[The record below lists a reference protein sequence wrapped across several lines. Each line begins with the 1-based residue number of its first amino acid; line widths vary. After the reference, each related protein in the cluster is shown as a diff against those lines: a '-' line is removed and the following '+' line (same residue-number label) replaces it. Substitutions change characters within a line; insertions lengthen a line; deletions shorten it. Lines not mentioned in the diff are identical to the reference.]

1 MSYKKVLVTVFM
13 GIFAQNTLAQSMWDI
28 RQVSASNGRSV
39 QLKLP
44 SGATYTEMPV
54 VQAKEITEIVDKF
67 SLLSGIYPTVY
78 LKESD
83 AFNAYAS
90 NVDGR
95 PIVVINKPMY
105 DVLIQDKAMTA
116 ALLGHEM
123 AHLYF
128 KHGEKR
134 ADAAQAGEVL
144 GLFVGTLLEIFFI
157 GRFGVTGIGA
167 NVGGAV
173 EDGVKGA
180 NTRPQESE
188 ADRQGMIWAIQAGY
202 DPYGAPRLFKEME
215 KRGGNSF
222 LPFLNSH
229 PNPADRFDSSVA
241 IADLY
246 KKYKN
251 LEVVDSPELLALN
264 EKIDAY
270 WQKQLPKSDAA
281 IAGVTAY
288 SKKDYVAAIKN
299 FQICSQS
306 GEATCTNNLGVI
318 YLFGFGVPQDKTK
331 ALGLFKNA
339 SEQGSPV
346 AKINYAR
353 AILRGEEGVIDMPKA
368 IKYVAESAND
378 GVPDAMG
385 TMASFGLIEGLRP
398 EISQY
403 IPEKETL
410 VLYAKA
416 SAMRGDD
423 NGTYSLASMSL
434 RGYGM
439 PKNVD
444 YAETLLNNLYRK
456 GNLKANGPRYYLYA
470 LERNN
475 AALGEEIKKE
485 MIDKKQ
491 LQSLSNV
498 MGYYCFPNSQ
508 YKNSEKCFEWV
519 GYSAKTGNV
528 GAAYSYGIFKY
539 QGTGTEKDEIEG
551 AAWVNYARSKGW
563 QLAIKAAENYQS
575 KFSPEEMAK
584 IQKRTIEI
592 QETLQKN

>member
-1 MSYKKVLVTVFM
+1 MNTKKILCLISVTL
-13 GIFAQNTLAQSMWDI
+13 FAQHTYAQSMWDI
-28 RQVSASNGRSV
+28 RQVSISDSRSV

-54 VQAKEITEIVDKF
+54 VRAKEITEIVDKF

-83 AFNAYAS
+83 VFNAYAS
-90 NVDGR
+90 NADGR

-105 DVLIQDKAMTA
+105 DVLIQDKGMTA

-188 ADRQGMIWAIQAGY
+188 ADKQGMIWAIQAGY

-215 KRGGNSF
+215 KRSGNSF

-229 PNPADRFDSSVA
+229 PNPADRFDNAVA
-241 IADLY
+241 VADLY

-251 LEVVDSPELLALN
+251 IEVVDSPELLALN
-264 EKIDAY
+264 KKIDEY

-288 SKKDYVAAIKN
+288 SKKDYAAAIKN

-331 ALGLFKNA
+331 ALELFKNA

-423 NGTYSLASMSL
+423 NGVYSLASMSL
-434 RGYGM
+434 RGYGV
-439 PKNVD
+439 PKNID

-456 GNLKANGPRYYLYA
+456 GYIKANGPRYYLYA
-470 LERNN
+470 LEKNDSTK
-475 AALGEEIKKE
+475 GTEIQKE
-485 MIDKKQ
+485 MLSKKQ
-491 LQSLSNV
+491 NQAITNV
-498 MGYYCFPNSQ
+498 MTYYCFASST
-508 YKNSEKCFEWV
+508 YKNPEKCYEWA
-519 GYSAKTGNV
+519 GYSAKTGSV

-551 AAWVNYARSKGW
+551 AAWINYAKTKGW
-563 QLAIKAAENYQS
+563 QLAIKASENYKS
-575 KFSPEEMAK
+575 KFSPEEIDK